1 MLDNQST
8 ITPKLR
14 SDLALPDTPTLA
26 TNSTNPM
33 NSENTPTTRPSLF
46 RRRTV
51 LVTAGALAAVAIGAF
66 VVFPARSQA
75 ADSSASEAAAA
86 PPAPKVTVAPVAQQ
100 LVTEYEELTG
110 HVDAVETV
118 ELRARVSGHLEDVH
132 FEAGQ
137 VVNKGDVLFSIDPRW
152 YQAQFDLAAARAD
165 VAEREARRA
174 DQLLAGA
181 AISSEE
187 AEARRARAAQAKAEL
202 ATARLDLEHT
212 QVRAPI
218 TGRIS
223 RAIVTPGNLVS
234 GTAGSGTK
242 LATIVSVGAAFV
254 YADIDEST
262 LLKFNRLIRE
272 NRILTRNG
280 RIPVDLQLSDET
292 GFPRSGYIE
301 SADNQVNP
309 ATGSLA
315 LRMVF
320 PNNDGDLI
328 PGLFARVR
336 VPVGAPETELLI
348 SERAIGTDQSQ
359 KFVLTVG
366 ADNTV
371 AYRTVKLGGV
381 HEGLRVVNEGLQPG
395 ETIIVNGL
403 MRVRPGMTV
412 VPEREPVAV
421 AATPSSTSNT
431 TGKLAALR

>member
-1 MLDNQST
+1 MDSA
-8 ITPKLR
+8 
-14 SDLALPDTPTLA
+14 S
-26 TNSTNPM
+26 
-33 NSENTPTTRPSLF
+33 SLLSIL
-46 RRRTV
+46 RRRPV
-51 LVTAGALAAVAIGAF
+51 LVTAGALVAVAAGAF
-66 VVFPARSQA
+66 VVLPIGTHA
-75 ADSSASEAAAA
+75 AGSDAAAASVA
-86 PPAPKVTVAPVAQQ
+86 PPAPKVTVAPVAEQ

-118 ELRARVSGHLEDVH
+118 ELRARVSGHLEDIH

-137 VVNKGDVLFSIDPRW
+137 LVNKGDVLFTIDPRW

-165 VAEREARRA
+165 VADREAKRA
-174 DQLLAGA
+174 EQLLASA

-187 AEARRARAAQAKAEL
+187 AESRRARAAEARAVL
-202 ATARLDLEHT
+202 ATAKLDLEHT

-218 TGRIS
+218 SGRIS
-223 RAIVTPGNLVS
+223 RALITPGNLVS
-234 GTAGSGTK
+234 GTAGGGTQ
-242 LATIVSVGAAFV
+242 LATIVTVGAAFV
-254 YADIDEST
+254 YADIDETT
-262 LLKFNRLIRE
+262 LLKFNRLVRE

-280 RIPVDLQLSDET
+280 RIPVELQLADET

-320 PNNDGDLI
+320 PNIEGDLI

-336 VPVGAPETELLI
+336 MPVGAPQSELLI

-366 ADNTV
+366 NDNTV

-381 HEGLRVVNEGLQPG
+381 HNGLRVVDEGLQPG
-395 ETIIVNGL
+395 DTVIVNGL

-412 VPEREPVAV
+412 IPERDPATIAAV
-421 AATPSSTSNT
+421 PSFASNT
-431 TGKLAALR
+431 TGELAALR